1 VSHVPVESFE
11 ELYRADAD
19 PWSFATSWYEQRR
32 YDVTIACLPQ
42 ARYRRAFEPGCAIGE
57 LTRRLA
63 TRCDELL
70 AIDAAPTAVAEAT
83 ARCRPLR
90 NVRVGL
96 GQVPAD
102 WPSGRFDL
110 VVLSEI
116 GYYFDREALAQL
128 RDVAIASLEPDG
140 TLLAVHWRGFSEVHL
155 LPGDV
160 VHDCLAE
167 GGGLHHLVGH
177 REEAF
182 VLDAWVRR

>member
-11 ELYRADAD
+11 ELYRAHPD

-32 YDVTIACLPQ
+32 YDVTVACLPQ
-42 ARYRRAFEPGCAIGE
+42 PRYVRAFEPGCAIGE

-63 TRCDELL
+63 ARCDELL
-70 AIDAAPTAVAEAT
+70 AIDAAPTAVAQAT

-90 NVRVGL
+90 NVCIRL

-116 GYYFDREALAQL
+116 GYYFELEALSEL
-128 RDVAIASLEPDG
+128 RDLATASLEPGG
-140 TLLAVHWRGFSEVHL
+140 TLLAVHWRGFSDVHVL
-155 LPGDV
+155 LGDV
-160 VHDCLAE
+160 VHRCLAE
-167 GGGLHHLVGH
+167 GDGIDHLVGH
-177 REEAF
+177 QEEGF
-182 VLDAWVRR
+182 LLDVWVRR